1 MPALAKCGLTTV
13 LVTLAV
19 MSNVLVTLS
28 VLSGANA
35 QTRGRQPALDWQT
48 FLVPEFGT
56 TVDYPAGIFSVPDG
70 KAEKGFGQRFN
81 SADGRSVLTIY
92 TRENED
98 GDTPASYLKNN
109 LRVGRTALDYERVAQ
124 LLCDLLDAP
133 GADLLQP
140 LQFLRRSRRRHPL
153 LRPGLSAGREA
164 RLGSGRH
171 PHQPVAAAAGRLAFI
186 GWQLEGSRAAENPAG
201 GRFAPL
207 AAIRPRL
214 PRTG

>member
-109 LRVGRTALDYERVAQ
+109 LRVGRTALDYERVARSFFAISSTRHG
-124 LLCDLLDAP
+124 LIFYSRCNFSTDAGGAIHCFDLVYPQEEKRAWDAIVT
-133 GADLLQP
+133 
-140 LQFLRRSRRRHPL
+140 RISRS
-153 LRPGLSAGREA
+153 LRP
-164 RLGSGRH
+164 
-171 PHQPVAAAAGRLAFI
+171 
-186 GWQLEGSRAAENPAG
+186 LEG
-201 GRFAPL
+201 
-207 AAIRPRL
+207 
-214 PRTG
+214 